1 MNKFI
6 VILLVSLTVYTIYAY
21 TNTSSS
27 KSGESL
33 DMSNINSI
41 YQFKLNS
48 ADGKLIDFNDFRGK
62 KILIVNTAT
71 ECGFTYQL
79 ESLQKLQDK
88 FVENLVVIGTP
99 SNDFMNQEPR
109 NNSEIINFCSDKYG
123 VEFLL
128 TEKIHVSG
136 KKIHEIYKYL
146 TNIEYNGTNNKKV
159 SWNFNKFLID
169 ENGYLLDHFGSMTK
183 PFSEKII
190 SLLR

>member
-136 KKIHEIYKYL
+136 KKIHELYKYL

>member
-146 TNIEYNGTNNKKV
+146 TNIEYNGTSNKKV

>member
-33 DMSNINSI
+33 DMSNINNI

-128 TEKIHVSG
+128 SEKIHVSG

-183 PFSEKII
+183 PFSEKIT

>member
-146 TNIEYNGTNNKKV
+146 TNIEYNGTSNKKV

-183 PFSEKII
+183 PFSEKIT

>member
-62 KILIVNTAT
+62 NILIVNTAT

-146 TNIEYNGTNNKKV
+146 TNIEYNGTNSKKV

-183 PFSEKII
+183 PFSEKIT

>member
-33 DMSNINSI
+33 DMSNINNI

-48 ADGKLIDFNDFRGK
+48 ADGRLIDFNDFRGK

-109 NNSEIINFCSDKYG
+109 NNSEIINFCSEKYG

-183 PFSEKII
+183 PFSEKIT

>member
-183 PFSEKII
+183 PFSEKIT

>member
-62 KILIVNTAT
+62 NILIVNTAT

-136 KKIHEIYKYL
+136 KKIHELYKYL

-183 PFSEKII
+183 PFSKKIT

>member
-33 DMSNINSI
+33 DMSNINNI

-183 PFSEKII
+183 PFSEKIT

>member
-6 VILLVSLTVYTIYAY
+6 IILLVSLTVYTIYAY
-21 TNTSSS
+21 TNTSTT
-27 KSGESL
+27 KSGESV
-33 DMSNINSI
+33 DMSNINNI

-109 NNSEIINFCSDKYG
+109 NNLEIINFCSDKYG

-146 TNIEYNGTNNKKV
+146 TNIKYNGINNKKV

-183 PFSEKII
+183 PFSEKIT

>member
-62 KILIVNTAT
+62 NILIVNTAT

-136 KKIHEIYKYL
+136 KKIHELYKYL

-183 PFSEKII
+183 PFSEKIT

>member
-6 VILLVSLTVYTIYAY
+6 IILLVSLTVYTIYAY

-146 TNIEYNGTNNKKV
+146 TNIEYNGTSNKKV

>member
-6 VILLVSLTVYTIYAY
+6 IIFLVSLTVYTIYAY
-21 TNTSSS
+21 TNTSTT
-27 KSGESL
+27 KSGESV
-33 DMSNINSI
+33 DMSNINNI

-109 NNSEIINFCSDKYG
+109 NNLEIINFCSDKYG

-146 TNIEYNGTNNKKV
+146 TNIKYNGINNKKV

-183 PFSEKII
+183 PFSEKIT

>member
-1 MNKFI
+1 
-6 VILLVSLTVYTIYAY
+6 
-21 TNTSSS
+21 
-27 KSGESL
+27 
-33 DMSNINSI
+33 MSNINNI

-71 ECGFTYQL
+71 EGGFTYQL

-183 PFSEKII
+183 PFSEKIT

>member
-33 DMSNINSI
+33 DMSNINNI

-48 ADGKLIDFNDFRGK
+48 ADGRLIDFNDFRGK

-136 KKIHEIYKYL
+136 KKMHEIYKYL

-183 PFSEKII
+183 PFSEKIT

>member
-62 KILIVNTAT
+62 NILIVNTAT

-183 PFSEKII
+183 PFSEKIT

>member
-62 KILIVNTAT
+62 NILIVNTAT

-183 PFSEKII
+183 PFSEKIT
-190 SLLR
+190 SLLQ